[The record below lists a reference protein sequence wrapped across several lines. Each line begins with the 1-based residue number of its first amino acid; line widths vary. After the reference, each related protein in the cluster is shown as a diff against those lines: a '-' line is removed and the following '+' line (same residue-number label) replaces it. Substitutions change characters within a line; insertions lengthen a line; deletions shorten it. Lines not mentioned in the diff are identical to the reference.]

1 MWGPHRIAVAAV
13 GAEPEDAIP
22 WAPSL
27 LVGDASV
34 SSRAT
39 HCAVRPPFARHP
51 PAPEDRPL
59 AASSPTA
66 RPTPASTP
74 TWMWVGVV
82 VVSGAWAVMFHTD
95 ALSLLAAGAIVGV
108 ALFAMALAARRN
120 DQAPSW
126 QAGTDIWLA
135 LPVLAVHLAVS
146 YLAIPIATAILPLVG
161 DQAVA
166 LVATATT
173 QLPAWL
179 VALVSAMVVAPMEE
193 DFWRGTVQPR
203 IGKRADGLDMA
214 TDRVGGT
221 VSWRA
226 ILLTTAVFGL
236 FHVPTLNIPLV
247 GASLLG
253 GIAWGWLRARTGGM
267 VAPVL
272 AHGGW
277 TATMALVPPI

>member
-1 MWGPHRIAVAAV
+1 M
-13 GAEPEDAIP
+13 
-22 WAPSL
+22 
-27 LVGDASV
+27 
-34 SSRAT
+34 
-39 HCAVRPPFARHP
+39 
-51 PAPEDRPL
+51 
-59 AASSPTA
+59 AASSPPA
-66 RPTPASTP
+66 RPSTASTP
-74 TWMWVGVV
+74 VWMWVGIV
-82 VVSGAWAVMFHTD
+82 VVSIAWAVMFHTD
-95 ALSLLAAGAIVGV
+95 SVSLLAAGAIVAV
-108 ALFAMALAARRN
+108 ALFAMALVARRN

-126 QAGTDIWLA
+126 QAGTDVWLA

-161 DQAVA
+161 DQATA

-173 QLPAWL
+173 ELPAWL

-193 DFWRGTVQPR
+193 EFWRGTVQPR
-203 IGKRADGLDMA
+203 IGKRAEGLDVV

-226 ILLTTAVFGL
+226 ILLTTVVFAL

-253 GIAWGWLRARTGGM
+253 GVAWGWLHARTGGM

-277 TATMALVPPI
+277 TATMALFPPI